1 MFGAGNRGSAMV
13 LSVVLE
19 DNDPGGNLD
28 GVAIHPSLKFLRGTG
43 FIEFV
48 VEFPAPAVRNVA
60 EGQQVTEFSGVNGDL
75 GGDLVV
81 FGRDAEDLG
90 AIALNRS
97 RRLVFDP
104 SQVRQI
110 LYPILKD
117 FGSDSR
123 FIGEKADPSV
133 IESARLS
140 SFQLP

>member
-90 AIALNRS
+90 AMR
-97 RRLVFDP
+97 
-104 SQVRQI
+104 
-110 LYPILKD
+110 
-117 FGSDSR
+117 
-123 FIGEKADPSV
+123 
-133 IESARLS
+133 
-140 SFQLP
+140 